1 MTPRMMIAGNGSEAS
16 RGLANGRDTSTTV
29 TGTVPMLAPGHG
41 PVSTWREP
49 TSSEIASFSTTVGP
63 IIGCSD
69 GYVPNQDRTM
79 CVPPSTNV
87 TNLTGM
93 PITQSDTSGHLMVYH
108 HPDQPDGH
116 WAIILVLALAVVWMW
131 ATGAILVWCCM
142 AKVRWRS
149 HTSVKM
155 PTEFLKGQWRWR
167 YLFWPLYVTGLKP

>member
-1 MTPRMMIAGNGSEAS
+1 MNTLETS
-16 RGLANGRDTSTTV
+16 RGLANGRDT
-29 TGTVPMLAPGHG
+29 
-41 PVSTWREP
+41 
-49 TSSEIASFSTTVGP
+49 STTVGP

-79 CVPPSTNV
+79 CVPPSTAV
-87 TNLTGM
+87 TNLTGK
-93 PITQSDTSGHLMVYH
+93 PIYTPKPGEICTSNMSCVAQIDTSGNLMVYH
-108 HPDQPDGH
+108 RPDQPDGH

-142 AKVRWRS
+142 ARVRWRS
-149 HTSVKM
+149 LTSVKM